1 MAQDTQLVIPDD
13 LKPADG
19 RFGCGPSKV
28 RPETLG
34 ALAAEGAA
42 IMGTSHRQ
50 APVKELV
57 AEIRAGLSELFSAPE
72 GYEVALGNG
81 GATAFWDAASFGLVE
96 RRALH
101 LSFGEFSQK
110 FATVTAD
117 APFLEDPV
125 VVKADPGGA
134 PGDEELE
141 AALAGLDGDPV
152 DVVAWAHNETSTGV
166 MVPVLRPAGAG
177 EALVLIDATSG
188 AGGLPLDLSQADAY
202 YFAPQKAFAADGGLW
217 LAMLSPA
224 AQERIAKI
232 AASGRFTP
240 AFLSLPIALENSL
253 KDQTYNTPALASLFL
268 LAEQVRWMLG
278 LGGLDGCVART
289 RESSSHLYDW
299 AERSSFAT
307 PFVAAPA
314 NRSLVVGTIDFDDT
328 VDAKLLASTLR
339 ANSIVD
345 VEPYR
350 KLGRNQ
356 LRIGMFPAIDPS
368 DVQALTA
375 SIDWVVERIA
385 S

>member
-1 MAQDTQLVIPDD
+1 
-13 LKPADG
+13 
-19 RFGCGPSKV
+19 
-28 RPETLG
+28 
-34 ALAAEGAA
+34 
-42 IMGTSHRQ
+42 
-50 APVKELV
+50 
-57 AEIRAGLSELFSAPE
+57 
-72 GYEVALGNG
+72 
-81 GATAFWDAASFGLVE
+81 
-96 RRALH
+96 
-101 LSFGEFSQK
+101 
-110 FATVTAD
+110 
-117 APFLEDPV
+117 
-125 VVKADPGGA
+125 
-134 PGDEELE
+134 
-141 AALAGLDGDPV
+141 
-152 DVVAWAHNETSTGV
+152 
-166 MVPVLRPAGAG
+166 
-177 EALVLIDATSG
+177 
-188 AGGLPLDLSQADAY
+188 
-202 YFAPQKAFAADGGLW
+202 
-217 LAMLSPA
+217 
-224 AQERIAKI
+224 
-232 AASGRFTP
+232 
-240 AFLSLPIALENSL
+240 
-253 KDQTYNTPALASLFL
+253 LFL
-268 LAEQVRWMLG
+268 LAEQVRGMLG